1 MITIVAGL
9 DMSTKC
15 WGPAELDRRHDAAFD
30 AAKMTV
36 MGLGVNRAVAAEDVR
51 HFERGTHGST
61 QAGGMT
67 WRLKRSS
74 GLCVAEIVDVAT
86 WV

>member
-1 MITIVAGL
+1 MPTERR
-9 DMSTKC
+9 
-15 WGPAELDRRHDAAFD
+15 GPAEFDRRHDAAFH
-30 AAKMTV
+30 AAKMAV
-36 MGLGVNRAVAAEDVR
+36 MGKAINRTVAAKDVR

-67 WRLKRSS
+67 WRFKRSS